1 MEVQNRKR
9 RELLTIRL
17 SETERAELD
26 ALAEH
31 ERVSISDVVRRLVR
45 DAYEKKVATTKGRK
59 R

>member
-26 ALAEH
+26 ALADH

-45 DAYEKKVATTKGRK
+45 VEYEKKIK
-59 R
+59 RGKR